1 MNQINESKKDVLLY
15 RCLDGA
21 FNRLWVKDNCYPM
34 KKKYQD
40 FTKLS
45 AWGEK
50 RLTKK
55 YCNEN

>member
-15 RCLDGA
+15 HCLDGA

-55 YCNEN
+55 VL